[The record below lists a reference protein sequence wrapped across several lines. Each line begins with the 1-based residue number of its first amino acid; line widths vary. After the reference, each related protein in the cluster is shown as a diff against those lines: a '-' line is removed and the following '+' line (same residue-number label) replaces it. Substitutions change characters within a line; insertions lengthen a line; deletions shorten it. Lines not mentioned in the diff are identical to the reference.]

1 MLKLASVM
9 HMKKNRVRGS
19 LSLLLGTTIWGF
31 SFIAQSVGMDHIGP
45 FTFQAARCLLAV
57 LFLIPCAFVLDIG
70 KCSFRESAAKWKNP
84 ALWRVGLI
92 CGCALF
98 VASSLQQIG
107 IVYTDAGKAGFITAM
122 YIVLVPVLGLFLGK
136 KPSRTTVFS
145 VALAVV
151 GLYLLSCMG
160 VSQINK
166 GDLYLMGCAL
176 AQKFAP
182 GTPFF
187 HRLIIGY
194 DVTDELFGI
203 TIARP
208 GYLNPFYTYG
218 AIALAAPAWAMG
230 TALGIIAGNL
240 LPVRVVSALSVALYG
255 MFLAII
261 IPPARKSKV
270 VAALVAISFA
280 LSFVCTYLP
289 GISAL
294 SEGTRTIL
302 LTVAISGAAAVLFP
316 VRQEE
321 NENDA

>member
-31 SFIAQSVGMDHIGP
+31 GFIAQSVGMDHIGP
-45 FTFQAARCLLAV
+45 FTFQAVRCLLAV

-84 ALWRVGLI
+84 TLWRVGLI

-136 KPSRTTVFS
+136 KPPKTTVFS

-160 VSQINK
+160 VSQIN
-166 GDLYLMGCAL
+166 
-176 AQKFAP
+176 
-182 GTPFF
+182 
-187 HRLIIGY
+187 
-194 DVTDELFGI
+194 
-203 TIARP
+203 
-208 GYLNPFYTYG
+208 
-218 AIALAAPAWAMG
+218 
-230 TALGIIAGNL
+230 
-240 LPVRVVSALSVALYG
+240 
-255 MFLAII
+255 
-261 IPPARKSKV
+261 
-270 VAALVAISFA
+270 
-280 LSFVCTYLP
+280 
-289 GISAL
+289 
-294 SEGTRTIL
+294 
-302 LTVAISGAAAVLFP
+302 
-316 VRQEE
+316 
-321 NENDA
+321 